1 MHASDTFYYCMH
13 TLCNVQFPADGV
25 LALADTPGGA
35 TTTIAAG
42 RRTEGFDLVLSP
54 TSPSYPQL
62 SASASASLSVL
73 VAGGNKASTSLPSEE
88 VSLAS
93 ALANNAAT
101 RSIPSD
107 RGECLVPP
115 RHVTKRKQTQAY
127 TSGRKR
133 ALEKVTQSWK
143 MSGFETAITPS
154 MVKTT

>member
-1 MHASDTFYYCMH
+1 MHASDTFYYSMR
-13 TLCNVQFPADGV
+13 TLCNVQFLADGV
-25 LALADTPGGA
+25 LALADIPGGA

-62 SASASASLSVL
+62 SASASASASLAVL
-73 VAGGNKASTSLPSEE
+73 AAGGNKASTSLPSED

-107 RGECLVPP
+107 RGECLAHP
-115 RHVTKRKQTQAY
+115 RHVTKHKHTQAN
-127 TSGRKR
+127 TSGGNEPLRR
-133 ALEKVTQSWK
+133 
-143 MSGFETAITPS
+143 
-154 MVKTT
+154 